1 MSTPPVNPRAQKK
14 TFRATQPASA
24 VAAVETLNVP
34 RIHHP
39 GRYALI
45 RVHRP
50 SCVRV
55 CNTGYSAE
63 HAPYLSSP
71 IYGPARITRVPY
83 PAALF
88 SFPGVAEPRE
98 TFPLQRQDMTYI
110 QLLYVRVRLAKRRS
124 PPQPLSAVMAF
135 DGSPRPAREKCA
147 LSNSERRTGRGGL
160 LSSSRTGDDG
170 G

>member
-1 MSTPPVNPRAQKK
+1 MSPPPVNPRAQKK

-71 IYGPARITRVPY
+71 IYGPAPITRVPY

-98 TFPLQRQDMTYI
+98 TFPLQRQDMSYI
-110 QLLYVRVRLAKRRS
+110 QLCKGQVGEEKKSATAAQRRHGFRWF
-124 PPQPLSAVMAF
+124 A
-135 DGSPRPAREKCA
+135 
-147 LSNSERRTGRGGL
+147 
-160 LSSSRTGDDG
+160 
-170 G
+170 